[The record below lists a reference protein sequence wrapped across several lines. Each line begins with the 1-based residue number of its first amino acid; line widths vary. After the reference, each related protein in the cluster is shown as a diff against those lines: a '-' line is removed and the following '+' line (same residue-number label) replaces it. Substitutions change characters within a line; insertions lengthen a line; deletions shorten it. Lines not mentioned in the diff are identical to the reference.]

1 MGSQFNNLDRK
12 LRNVV
17 PSVNGNSPALNSL
30 INRLAYISS
39 SDVHFPR
46 RNGCDVV
53 FFFVKLESC
62 DGGGGGDMEEEGG
75 KMTFT
80 GVEVIMDGRCC
91 CVLPLPTEDEDGES
105 EGSFGCCCFIICEV
119 VAGAFGR
126 YLGGTTRRVVA
137 VCPPPP
143 MGTFADD
150 DDKTGCGT
158 GAERVSRLL
167 EALLL

>member
-1 MGSQFNNLDRK
+1 
-12 LRNVV
+12 
-17 PSVNGNSPALNSL
+17 
-30 INRLAYISS
+30 
-39 SDVHFPR
+39 
-46 RNGCDVV
+46 
-53 FFFVKLESC
+53 
-62 DGGGGGDMEEEGG
+62 MEEEGG
-75 KMTFT
+75 KMIFT

-91 CVLPLPTEDEDGES
+91 SVLPLPTEDEDGES

-126 YLGGTTRRVVA
+126 YLGGTRRVVA